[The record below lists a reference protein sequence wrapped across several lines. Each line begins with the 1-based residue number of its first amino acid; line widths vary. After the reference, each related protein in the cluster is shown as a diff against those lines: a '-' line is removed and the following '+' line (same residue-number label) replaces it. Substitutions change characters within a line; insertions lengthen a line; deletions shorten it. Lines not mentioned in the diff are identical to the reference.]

1 MINGKLNF
9 SKIKLKICYY
19 LTIINRL
26 ENKNQISN
34 LLDDFSDI
42 KEILNNKTLELLWFL
57 FSNRDVVNSILY
69 DSEEI
74 ILINQLSEKIR
85 LVEYFYLSLLIMEN
99 LDLINYIYSF
109 SYIASLNNYQRNIND
124 VYLIK
129 KVILSKLIIDLINNY
144 KGSNFYDKEKEE
156 NELINI
162 GNENLKLIK
171 NNMNYIKELGL
182 NLDEENIQSMA
193 FDDIYIK
200 IIISLIKKNKFN
212 DYDYVYNI
220 INQLELETINITHH
234 MYSELVNALNKEI
247 NLKDYI
253 ITKIEDFYNIT
264 KVNFYYIL
272 LKFILKSCIYIYN
285 ISFLSETRKIFIN
298 FIKNGLN
305 ELLAL
310 KINDT
315 KIKERIEYLLKVIPD
330 SEYYFIKYQKYKL
343 NEINNYY
350 KTFFYN
356 TKKEDINKIEKFLL
370 YNKREINLEKYFEDF
385 DIAKKINEREPIINY
400 LFNMRI
406 KNENIQNNEEELN
419 ACINMWNN
427 LEKLIN
433 DRKVK
438 KIKKDI
444 KLYLLNYFNDK
455 NNKNILLKIFTE
467 DICEYFIQENSHLL
481 NNINNKE
488 IKNEIIIQKE
498 IKQEKSF
505 ENSLDNKSSILKEK
519 ESTNNISKYKLLFK
533 LKIFYIKYRQYKRQK
548 R

>member
-1 MINGKLNF
+1 
-9 SKIKLKICYY
+9 
-19 LTIINRL
+19 
-26 ENKNQISN
+26 
-34 LLDDFSDI
+34 
-42 KEILNNKTLELLWFL
+42 
-57 FSNRDVVNSILY
+57 
-69 DSEEI
+69 
-74 ILINQLSEKIR
+74 
-85 LVEYFYLSLLIMEN
+85 
-99 LDLINYIYSF
+99 
-109 SYIASLNNYQRNIND
+109 
-124 VYLIK
+124 
-129 KVILSKLIIDLINNY
+129 
-144 KGSNFYDKEKEE
+144 
-156 NELINI
+156 
-162 GNENLKLIK
+162 
-171 NNMNYIKELGL
+171 MNYIKELGL

-193 FDDIYIK
+193 VDDIYIK

-220 INQLELETINITHH
+220 INQLELETINITHY

-370 YNKREINLEKYFEDF
+370 YNKIEINLEKYFEDF

-481 NNINNKE
+481 NKINNKE